1 MMKTTTDNIE
11 LRLAQMRDV
20 HCPHKVDVTDRVMA
34 AIASQPASSKVRPLR
49 PWYRYAAVVA
59 ACVAALFAVN
69 LTLLY
74 TRSFDKAQIGSLI
87 SDVYSYDVADVS
99 AIEESSFSQAWF
111 EQI

>member
-1 MMKTTTDNIE
+1 MKTTTDNIE

-34 AIASQPASSKVRPLR
+34 AIASQPHPKSAPLR

-74 TRSFDKAQIGSLI
+74 TRSFDEAQIGSLI